1 MFYIYFGFRAMK
13 KLLLILMIFPI
24 VSFNKISLNN
34 NIILL
39 SDPTVLRIKANIIYM
54 ELDRV
59 VLIKRMMVFWSMS
72 QLIL

>member
-39 SDPTVLRIKANIIYM
+39 SDPTVLEDKGKYYLYGTRSGGSRLKIYL
-54 ELDRV
+54 E
-59 VLIKRMMVFWSMS
+59 
-72 QLIL
+72 